1 MALVLLGHL
10 FSRESGCSFV
20 EQGVQCFS
28 SDVKS
33 IWKWEIISWS
43 PAVVRAG
50 L

>member
-1 MALVLLGHL
+1 MALVLLEHL

-20 EQGVQCFS
+20 EQGVQCLS

-43 PAVVRAG
+43 PAVVRTG